1 MWNKMMVIQNVLV
14 SLEISVI
21 GLQISKTDFYTYIKG
36 SQKPWSIKLWQQVF
50 QMYLIYEWNVCYVKS
65 SWILWIL
72 SEEFFM
78 VSVYSDVLK
87 H

>member
-1 MWNKMMVIQNVLV
+1 MMVIQNVLV

-50 QMYLIYEWNVCYVKS
+50 QMYLIYE
-65 SWILWIL
+65 
-72 SEEFFM
+72 
-78 VSVYSDVLK
+78 
-87 H
+87 